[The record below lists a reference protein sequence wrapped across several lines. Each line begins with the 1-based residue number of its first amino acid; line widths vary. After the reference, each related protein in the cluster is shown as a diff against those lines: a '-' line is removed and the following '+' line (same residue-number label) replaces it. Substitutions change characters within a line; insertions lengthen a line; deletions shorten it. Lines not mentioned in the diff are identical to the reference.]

1 MWTQHTI
8 ETTRGMFEYFTK
20 GEGEPLAI
28 THFFSQFNEMG
39 NLFANPFTAHYE
51 VFLINVR
58 GAGKSCAVTEDAQMN
73 FSEII
78 KDLEAI
84 RVALGF
90 EKWAFAGHSTGG
102 MLALQYAILAPQS
115 LTKIIAGSTAASK
128 EYASHP
134 DSMYCADN
142 ANFPRIIE
150 IMELLNN
157 TATTVEERQKLALEW
172 SLMSYYDEEKLQLA
186 LSLPNSGKTVGRA
199 LDYFRK
205 IEVKNYDVR
214 NELKTVTIPS
224 YIFGGRYDAQCPIE
238 FTYEIAQ
245 LLPHA
250 HVTVF
255 EKSNHHPY
263 IEELENFEVL
273 VKETVKE
280 MSKSIE

>member
-20 GEGEPLAI
+20 GQGKPLAI
-28 THFFSQFNEMG
+28 THYFSQFDERG

-58 GAGKSCAVTEDAQMN
+58 GAGNSSAVTEDAQMT

-90 EKWAFAGHSTGG
+90 EKWGFAGHSTGG
-102 MLALQYAILAPQS
+102 MLALQYAVLAPQS

-128 EYASHP
+128 AYASHP
-134 DSMYCADN
+134 ESMYCADN

-157 TATTVEERQKLALEW
+157 TATTIEERQKLAFEW

-214 NELKTVTIPS
+214 NELKNVTIPS

-238 FTYEIAQ
+238 YTYEIVQ
-245 LLPHA
+245 LMPDA
-250 HVTVF
+250 YITVF
-255 EKSNHHPY
+255 EKSNHNPY
-263 IEELENFEVL
+263 IEELENFEL
-273 VKETVKE
+273 FVKETLDEV
-280 MSKSIE
+280 

>member
-20 GEGEPLAI
+20 GQGKPLAI
-28 THFFSQFNEMG
+28 THYFLQFDERG

-51 VFLINVR
+51 VFLINLR
-58 GAGKSCAVTEDAQMN
+58 GAGNSSAVTIDDQMT

-84 RVALGF
+84 RMALGF

-102 MLALQYAILAPQS
+102 MLALQYAILAQQS

-134 DSMYCADN
+134 ESMYCIEN

-157 TATTVEERQKLALEW
+157 PATTIENRQKLSFEW
-172 SLMSYYDEEKLQLA
+172 SLMSYYDEDKLKLT

-205 IEVKNYDVR
+205 VEVKNYDVR
-214 NELKTVTIPS
+214 TALKNVTIPS

-245 LLPHA
+245 LMPHA

-263 IEELENFEVL
+263 IEELENFEL
-273 VKETVKE
+273 FVKATVKE
-280 MSKSIE
+280 MTKSLD

>member
-28 THFFSQFNEMG
+28 THFYSQFDERG

-58 GAGKSCAVTEDAQMN
+58 GAGNSSAVTEDAQMT

-102 MLALQYAILAPQS
+102 MLALQYAIQAQHS

-134 DSMYCADN
+134 ESMYCADN

-157 TATTVEERQKLALEW
+157 TATTIEERQKLAFEW
-172 SLMSYYDEEKLQLA
+172 SLMSYYDEDKLKLT
-186 LSLPNSGKTVGRA
+186 LS
-199 LDYFRK
+199 
-205 IEVKNYDVR
+205 
-214 NELKTVTIPS
+214 
-224 YIFGGRYDAQCPIE
+224 
-238 FTYEIAQ
+238 
-245 LLPHA
+245 
-250 HVTVF
+250 
-255 EKSNHHPY
+255 
-263 IEELENFEVL
+263 
-273 VKETVKE
+273 
-280 MSKSIE
+280 